1 MSTTV
6 GEFLY
11 KVLFKTDPNSK
22 KEAENEMEDLSGKA
36 KKLLGAIGIGF
47 SIKGAYDAIKACVS
61 VSSEVEEMQNKFDV
75 VFRGMTDDVES
86 WAQSYA
92 DAVGRN
98 SNTIKGYLADSQN
111 LFVGMGMEREAGAK
125 LSEQMIELA
134 LDLASFNNLNEDDAV
149 NAMTKALMGESE
161 SAKTLGAV
169 LNDNTRAQAMQV
181 LGLTGTYQA
190 LDEATKMQVNYQAIL
205 NQSSDAVG
213 DCERSLDSYESTL
226 KQTTAKLEE
235 VKTLIGQFFMPTFKR
250 VLSYANQGL
259 MKLRDWISKLQT
271 FADKIGG
278 VEHLLSLLA
287 ATGAALVVALNFKKI
302 VSGATALLKVLGG
315 IKLSTLA
322 IIAVVVLLV
331 LLVDDFI
338 NFMQGNNSVIGTIL
352 ENAGVDCDELREKIR
367 TVWEKITAIF
377 YGAKETIGAIVSAI
391 GKVISKA
398 FEIGIDV
405 VTKFISVIVT
415 ASEWLKEHET
425 VLTLVGVAVGAF
437 TAAILAN
444 NIASKIMDMGGIKRI
459 VWMAGMRAQFT
470 LSTIALK
477 AHTAA
482 TWLANAASSAFSVT
496 MAFLTS
502 PITLVILAIAALIA
516 IVIVLVKNWDKV
528 KEIAIKCWEKIKEVW
543 GKVSDW
549 FNENV
554 IQPIVEFFANLWTS
568 ITDTVGNIKDTIVD
582 GFNDAIDWLKEL
594 PGKALTWGKDFIQG
608 FIDGIGEKVSAVT
621 DAVKGVAEKIT
632 SFLHFSV
639 PDEGPLS
646 KYQRWMPDFMQGL
659 ADGIDRNKDLVLGA
673 VSKLSSDIDVTVNG
687 KRGANG
693 TSASGVSARTATT
706 AVSNNSSSRTI
717 NQTNN
722 FTSQFYGGERET
734 QKNLSKSARENAKD
748 TSAELARALKF
759 A

>member
-47 SIKGAYDAIKACVS
+47 SIKGTYDAIKACVS

-75 VFRGMTDDVES
+75 VFRGMTDDVEN

-338 NFMQGNNSVIGTIL
+338 NFMQGNDSLFGSML
-352 ENAGVDCDELREKIR
+352 EKAGIDVDEVREKI
-367 TVWEKITAIF
+367 TSVWN
-377 YGAKETIGAIVSAI
+377 TIKTTLQNIWEFIKGL
-391 GKVISKA
+391 GISIWDTLKA
-398 FEIGIDV
+398 FWAENGESIKTSFLQIWEAIKSTV
-405 VTKFISVIVT
+405 SSIWNSIKSI
-415 ASEWLKEHET
+415 AET
-425 VLTLVGVAVGAF
+425 VFNELKAF
-437 TAAILAN
+437 WDAWGD
-444 NIASKIMDMGGIKRI
+444 KIM
-459 VWMAGMRAQFT
+459 
-470 LSTIALK
+470 
-477 AHTAA
+477 
-482 TWLANAASSAFSVT
+482 SAFSIVWEGIQSLLMIALGIIT
-496 MAFLTS
+496 SLFSAF
-502 PITLVILAIAALIA
+502 AALLSGDWEGFWQSIKDYLQGIWDGIVTIVTTVLDA
-516 IVIVLVKNWDKV
+516 IWALFGDK
-528 KEIAIKCWEKIKEVW
+528 
-543 GKVSDW
+543 
-549 FNENV
+549 
-554 IQPIVEFFANLWTS
+554 IVE
-568 ITDTVGNIKDTIVD
+568 IKDTIVD

-646 KYQRWMPDFMQGL
+646 QYQRWMPDFMQGL

-687 KRGANG
+687 KRGSNG

>member
-47 SIKGAYDAIKACVS
+47 SIKGTYDAIKACVS

-75 VFRGMTDDVES
+75 VFRGMTDDVEN

-338 NFMQGNNSVIGTIL
+338 NFMQGNDSLFGSMF
-352 ENAGVDCDELREKIR
+352 EKAGVDVDEVREKI
-367 TVWEKITAIF
+367 TSVWNTIKTTLQNIWEFIKGLGINIWDTLKAFWAENGESIKTSFLQIWEAIKSAVSSIWNSIKSIAETVFNELKAFWDAWGDKIMSAFSIVWE
-377 YGAKETIGAIVSAI
+377 
-391 GKVISKA
+391 
-398 FEIGIDV
+398 GIQ
-405 VTKFISVIVT
+405 S
-415 ASEWLKEHET
+415 L
-425 VLTLVGVAVGAF
+425 L
-437 TAAILAN
+437 
-444 NIASKIMDMGGIKRI
+444 
-459 VWMAGMRAQFT
+459 
-470 LSTIALK
+470 TIALGII
-477 AHTAA
+477 TS
-482 TWLANAASSAFSVT
+482 LFSAFASLLSGDWEGFWQSIKDYLQGIWDGIVT
-496 MAFLTS
+496 IVTTVLD
-502 PITLVILAIAALIA
+502 AIWALFG
-516 IVIVLVKNWDKV
+516 DK
-528 KEIAIKCWEKIKEVW
+528 
-543 GKVSDW
+543 
-549 FNENV
+549 
-554 IQPIVEFFANLWTS
+554 IVE
-568 ITDTVGNIKDTIVD
+568 IKDTIVD
-582 GFNDAIDWLKEL
+582 GFDDAIDWLKEL

-646 KYQRWMPDFMQGL
+646 QYQRWMPDFMQGL

-687 KRGANG
+687 KRGSNG

>member
-47 SIKGAYDAIKACVS
+47 SIKGTYDAIKACVS

-75 VFRGMTDDVES
+75 VFRGMTDDVEN

-250 VLSYANQGL
+250 VLGYANQGL

-338 NFMQGNNSVIGTIL
+338 NFMQGNDSLFGSML
-352 ENAGVDCDELREKIR
+352 EKAGIDVDEVREKI
-367 TVWEKITAIF
+367 TSVWN
-377 YGAKETIGAIVSAI
+377 TIKTTLQNIWEFIKGL
-391 GKVISKA
+391 GISIWDTLKA
-398 FEIGIDV
+398 FWAENGESIKTSFLQIWEAIKSTV
-405 VTKFISVIVT
+405 SSIWNSIKSI
-415 ASEWLKEHET
+415 AET
-425 VLTLVGVAVGAF
+425 VFNELKAF
-437 TAAILAN
+437 WDAWGD
-444 NIASKIMDMGGIKRI
+444 KIM
-459 VWMAGMRAQFT
+459 
-470 LSTIALK
+470 
-477 AHTAA
+477 
-482 TWLANAASSAFSVT
+482 SAFSIVWEGIQSLLMIALGIIT
-496 MAFLTS
+496 SLFSAF
-502 PITLVILAIAALIA
+502 AALLSGDWEGVWQSIKDYLQGIWDGIVTIVTTVLDA
-516 IVIVLVKNWDKV
+516 IWALFGDK
-528 KEIAIKCWEKIKEVW
+528 
-543 GKVSDW
+543 
-549 FNENV
+549 
-554 IQPIVEFFANLWTS
+554 IVE
-568 ITDTVGNIKDTIVD
+568 IKDTIVD

-646 KYQRWMPDFMQGL
+646 QYQRWMPDFMQGL

-687 KRGANG
+687 KRGSNG

>member
-11 KVLFKTDPNSK
+11 KVIFKTDPNSK
-22 KEAENEMEDLSGKA
+22 KNAENEMEDLSGKA

-47 SIKGAYDAIKACVS
+47 SIKGTYEAIKACVS

-75 VFRGMTDDVES
+75 VFRGMTDDVEN

-278 VEHLLSLLA
+278 VEHLLSILA

-302 VSGATALLKVLGG
+302 VSGAKVLLKVLGG

-338 NFMQGNNSVIGTIL
+338 NFMQGNGSLFGSML
-352 ENAGVDCDELREKIR
+352 EKAGVDVDEVREKIVS
-367 TVWEKITAIF
+367 TWNAIKTTLQSIWEFIK
-377 YGAKETIGAIVSAI
+377 GLGVSI
-391 GKVISKA
+391 WDTLKA
-398 FEIGIDV
+398 FWAENGESIKSSFLQIWEAI
-405 VTKFISVIVT
+405 KS
-415 ASEWLKEHET
+415 
-425 VLTLVGVAVGAF
+425 AVSS
-437 TAAILAN
+437 IWN
-444 NIASKIMDMGGIKRI
+444 SIKSIAEA
-459 VWMAGMRAQFT
+459 VFN
-470 LSTIALK
+470 ALK
-477 AHTAA
+477 AFWDA
-482 TWLANAASSAFSVT
+482 WGDKIMSAFSIVWEGIQSLLMTVLGIITSLFSAFASLLSGDWEGFWQSIKDFLQGVWDGIVT
-496 MAFLTS
+496 IVTTVLDAIWALFGDK
-502 PITLVILAIAALIA
+502 IT
-516 IVIVLVKNWDKV
+516 
-528 KEIAIKCWEKIKEVW
+528 E
-543 GKVSDW
+543 
-549 FNENV
+549 
-554 IQPIVEFFANLWTS
+554 
-568 ITDTVGNIKDTIVD
+568 IKDTIVE
-582 GFNDAIDWLKEL
+582 GFNAAIDWLKEL
-594 PGKALTWGKDFIQG
+594 PDKALTWGRDFIQG

-659 ADGIDRNKDLVLGA
+659 ADGIDRNKDIVLGA

-687 KRGANG
+687 KRGSNG
-693 TSASGVSARTATT
+693 TSASGVSARTTAT

-717 NQTNN
+717 NQINN
-722 FTSQFYGGERET
+722 FTNHFNGGERET

-748 TSAELARALKF
+748 TSAELARAIKF
-759 A
+759 S

>member
-47 SIKGAYDAIKACVS
+47 SIKGTYDAIKACVS

-75 VFRGMTDDVES
+75 VFRGMTDDVEN

-338 NFMQGNNSVIGTIL
+338 NFMQGNDSLFGSML
-352 ENAGVDCDELREKIR
+352 EKAGIDVDEVREKI
-367 TVWEKITAIF
+367 TSVWN
-377 YGAKETIGAIVSAI
+377 TIKTTLQNIWEFIKGL
-391 GKVISKA
+391 GISIWDTLKA
-398 FEIGIDV
+398 FWAENGESIKTSFLQIWEAIKSTV
-405 VTKFISVIVT
+405 SSIWNSIKSI
-415 ASEWLKEHET
+415 AET
-425 VLTLVGVAVGAF
+425 VFNELKAF
-437 TAAILAN
+437 WDAWGG
-444 NIASKIMDMGGIKRI
+444 KIM
-459 VWMAGMRAQFT
+459 
-470 LSTIALK
+470 
-477 AHTAA
+477 
-482 TWLANAASSAFSVT
+482 SAFSIVWEGIQSLLMIALGIIT
-496 MAFLTS
+496 SLFSAF
-502 PITLVILAIAALIA
+502 AALLSGDWEGFWQSIKDYLQGIWDGIVTIVTTVLDA
-516 IVIVLVKNWDKV
+516 IWALFGDK
-528 KEIAIKCWEKIKEVW
+528 
-543 GKVSDW
+543 
-549 FNENV
+549 
-554 IQPIVEFFANLWTS
+554 IVE
-568 ITDTVGNIKDTIVD
+568 IKDTIVD

-646 KYQRWMPDFMQGL
+646 QYQRWMPDFMQGL

-687 KRGANG
+687 KRGSNG

>member
-47 SIKGAYDAIKACVS
+47 SIKGTYDAIKACVS

-338 NFMQGNNSVIGTIL
+338 NFMQGNDSLFGSML
-352 ENAGVDCDELREKIR
+352 EKAGVDVDEVREKI
-367 TVWEKITAIF
+367 TSVWNTIKTTLQNIWEFIKGLGISIWDTLKAFWAENGESIKTSFLQIWEAIKSAVSSIWNSIKSIAETVFNELKAFWDAWGDKIMSAFSIVWE
-377 YGAKETIGAIVSAI
+377 
-391 GKVISKA
+391 
-398 FEIGIDV
+398 GIQ
-405 VTKFISVIVT
+405 S
-415 ASEWLKEHET
+415 L
-425 VLTLVGVAVGAF
+425 L
-437 TAAILAN
+437 
-444 NIASKIMDMGGIKRI
+444 
-459 VWMAGMRAQFT
+459 
-470 LSTIALK
+470 TIALGII
-477 AHTAA
+477 TS
-482 TWLANAASSAFSVT
+482 LFSAF
-496 MAFLTS
+496 
-502 PITLVILAIAALIA
+502 AALLSGDWEGFWQSIKDYLQGIWDGIVTIVTTILDA
-516 IVIVLVKNWDKV
+516 IWALFGDK
-528 KEIAIKCWEKIKEVW
+528 
-543 GKVSDW
+543 
-549 FNENV
+549 
-554 IQPIVEFFANLWTS
+554 IVE
-568 ITDTVGNIKDTIVD
+568 IKDTIVD

-687 KRGANG
+687 KRSSNG

>member
-47 SIKGAYDAIKACVS
+47 SIKGTYDAIKACVS

-75 VFRGMTDDVES
+75 VFRGMTDDVEN

-111 LFVGMGMEREAGAK
+111 LFVGMGMERESGAK

-226 KQTTAKLEE
+226 KQTTAKLEG

-338 NFMQGNNSVIGTIL
+338 NFMQGNDSLFGSML
-352 ENAGVDCDELREKIR
+352 EKAGIDVDEVREKI
-367 TVWEKITAIF
+367 TSVWN
-377 YGAKETIGAIVSAI
+377 TIKTTLQNIWEFIKGL
-391 GKVISKA
+391 GISIWDTLKA
-398 FEIGIDV
+398 FWAENGESIKTSFLQIWEAIKSTV
-405 VTKFISVIVT
+405 SSIWNSIKSI
-415 ASEWLKEHET
+415 AET
-425 VLTLVGVAVGAF
+425 VFNELKAF
-437 TAAILAN
+437 WDAWGG
-444 NIASKIMDMGGIKRI
+444 KIM
-459 VWMAGMRAQFT
+459 
-470 LSTIALK
+470 
-477 AHTAA
+477 
-482 TWLANAASSAFSVT
+482 SAFSIVWEGIQSLLMIALGIIT
-496 MAFLTS
+496 SLFSAF
-502 PITLVILAIAALIA
+502 AALLSGDWEGFWQSIKDYLQGIWDGIVTIVTTVLDA
-516 IVIVLVKNWDKV
+516 IWALFGDK
-528 KEIAIKCWEKIKEVW
+528 
-543 GKVSDW
+543 
-549 FNENV
+549 
-554 IQPIVEFFANLWTS
+554 IVE
-568 ITDTVGNIKDTIVD
+568 IKDTIVD

-646 KYQRWMPDFMQGL
+646 QYQRWMPDFMQGL

-687 KRGANG
+687 KRGSNG

>member
-11 KVLFKTDPNSK
+11 KVIFKTDPNSK
-22 KEAENEMEDLSGKA
+22 KNAENEMEDLSGKA

-47 SIKGAYDAIKACVS
+47 SIKGTYEAIKACVS
-61 VSSEVEEMQNKFDV
+61 VSSEVEEMQNKFAV
-75 VFRGMTDDVES
+75 VFRGMTDDVEN

-278 VEHLLSLLA
+278 VEHLLSILA

-302 VSGATALLKVLGG
+302 VSGAKVLLKVLGG

-338 NFMQGNNSVIGTIL
+338 NFMQGNGSLFGSML
-352 ENAGVDCDELREKIR
+352 EKAGVDVDEVREKIVS
-367 TVWEKITAIF
+367 TWNAIKTTLQSIWEFIK
-377 YGAKETIGAIVSAI
+377 GLGVSI
-391 GKVISKA
+391 WDTLKA
-398 FEIGIDV
+398 FWAENGESIKSSFLQIWEAI
-405 VTKFISVIVT
+405 KS
-415 ASEWLKEHET
+415 
-425 VLTLVGVAVGAF
+425 AVSS
-437 TAAILAN
+437 IWN
-444 NIASKIMDMGGIKRI
+444 SIKSIAEA
-459 VWMAGMRAQFT
+459 VFN
-470 LSTIALK
+470 ALK
-477 AHTAA
+477 AFWDA
-482 TWLANAASSAFSVT
+482 WGDKIMSAFSIVWEGIQSLLMTVLGIITSLFSAFASLLSGDWEGFWQSIKDFLQGVWDGIVT
-496 MAFLTS
+496 IVTTVLDAIWALFGDK
-502 PITLVILAIAALIA
+502 IT
-516 IVIVLVKNWDKV
+516 
-528 KEIAIKCWEKIKEVW
+528 E
-543 GKVSDW
+543 
-549 FNENV
+549 
-554 IQPIVEFFANLWTS
+554 
-568 ITDTVGNIKDTIVD
+568 IKDTIVE
-582 GFNDAIDWLKEL
+582 GFNAAIDWLKEL
-594 PGKALTWGKDFIQG
+594 PDKALTWGRDFIQG

-659 ADGIDRNKDLVLGA
+659 ADGIDRNKDIVLGA

-687 KRGANG
+687 KRGSNG
-693 TSASGVSARTATT
+693 TSASGVSARTTAT

-717 NQTNN
+717 NQINN
-722 FTSQFYGGERET
+722 FTNHFNGGERET

-748 TSAELARALKF
+748 TSAELARAIKF
-759 A
+759 S